1 MKKFLRSKR
10 FQNEF
15 KELDDACS
23 NKIFI
28 GIEKICLCFGKQRDM
43 DFVFVKTNFTE
54 AHKIWALSHY
64 NLINWKYNFGR
75 PKAAVC

>member
-28 GIEKICLCFGKQRDM
+28 GIKKFCLCFGK
-43 DFVFVKTNFTE
+43 
-54 AHKIWALSHY
+54 
-64 NLINWKYNFGR
+64 
-75 PKAAVC
+75 